1 MAVETKPVRSTLPR
15 DNKLEHLQRRGVDVV
30 EVTVHTDDDLKALFP
45 EEPTVR

>member
-15 DNKLEHLQRRGVDVV
+15 DKSWNIFRDVV